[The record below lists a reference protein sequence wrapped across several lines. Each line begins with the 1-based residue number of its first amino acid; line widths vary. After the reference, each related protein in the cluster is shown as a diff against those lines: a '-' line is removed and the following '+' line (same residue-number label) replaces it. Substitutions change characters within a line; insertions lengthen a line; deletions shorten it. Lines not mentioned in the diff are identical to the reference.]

1 MSLGFF
7 ERDGPAGII
16 FRYDMRYVVAAV
28 TCDVCIPKTL
38 KLTYEGFTFIVY
50 VHVMPGGPG
59 SLSCSQ
65 QCLLPPIV

>member
-7 ERDGPAGII
+7 ERDGPAVII

-38 KLTYEGFTFIVY
+38 KLTYEGFTFIVC
-50 VHVMPGGPG
+50 M
-59 SLSCSQ
+59 CM
-65 QCLLPPIV
+65 

>member
-1 MSLGFF
+1 MSLGCF

-38 KLTYEGFTFIVY
+38 KLTYTMFGKVLKPLNFFF
-50 VHVMPGGPG
+50 
-59 SLSCSQ
+59 Q
-65 QCLLPPIV
+65 QGL